1 MLISGSIDQLA
12 RKLGEI
18 LLNHKLKITTAES
31 CTGGWL
37 SQAITSV
44 PGSSNWIDRA
54 YVTYSNKAKHDMLD
68 VDQKILDE
76 KGAVSQ
82 EVVKQMAF
90 HSLKKSNAN
99 ISVAISGIAGPDGGS
114 DEKPVGTVWLAIAVR
129 SNDKDL
135 EYVDFATKL
144 LHLKGD
150 RAIIRHQAVQHALS
164 SVIEIFEK

>member
-12 RKLGEI
+12 RQLGDI

-54 YVTYSNKAKHDMLD
+54 YITYSNKAKHDMLD
-68 VDQKILDE
+68 VDKKVLDD

-82 EVVKQMAF
+82 EVVEQMAA
-90 HSLKKSNAN
+90 HALKKSNSN

-114 DEKPVGTVWLAIAVR
+114 EEKPVGTVWIGIAVKT
-129 SNDKDL
+129 KDL
-135 EYVDFATKL
+135 EDVSFASKL

-150 RAIIRHQAVQHALS
+150 RTIIRQQAVQHALS